1 MISLF
6 ASTLNGL
13 LKKRYL
19 ISPAEL
25 QLQWRPLYK
34 LMETVLDSPY
44 EDVGLYFIPSS
55 LDTVLR
61 NVVKLCRDYFPI
73 EATEEM
79 LEEWRPLLCPFDMTM
94 PMGVSLFETFLP
106 TKTEPKNHPRSYL
119 LWFEDFIGLW
129 KMCHNKPSWE
139 FDLLLLFSRLA
150 DNNIGR
156 INWEPVM
163 PLMFSKILN
172 NFGLPVGYRYFYSI
186 KFYLRQTLCNSFY
199 SRHQRGQIGH
209 KYDLGAVVTWIVASL
224 GGGSRCQDHLDA
236 LFKAIT
242 SYYHPSNVGTWHS
255 KLNDFLRRLPTAFVK
270 RLHRERSNKKDW
282 LTPIPENA
290 RLTEMDI
297 TRFVESMP
305 KS

>member
-13 LKKRYL
+13 LKKQYL

-73 EATEEM
+73 EATQEM

-106 TKTEPKNHPRSYL
+106 TKTEPKNHPKSYL
-119 LWFEDFIGLW
+119 LWFEEFIGLW
-129 KMCHNKPSWE
+129 RMCHNKPSWE

-150 DNNIGR
+150 DNNIGQ

-163 PLMFSKILN
+163 PLMFCKILN
-172 NFGLPVGYRYFYSI
+172 NFGLPVGYRYVNINFLALFLTKMLLFFQGI
-186 KFYLRQTLCNSFY
+186 KGVKLVTSMTLEQWL
-199 SRHQRGQIGH
+199 HGLLPH
-209 KYDLGAVVTWIVASL
+209 LEEGAVAKITWMRYLKLLPVTIIHRMLEL
-224 GGGSRCQDHLDA
+224 G
-236 LFKAIT
+236 
-242 SYYHPSNVGTWHS
+242 
-255 KLNDFLRRLPTAFVK
+255 
-270 RLHRERSNKKDW
+270 
-282 LTPIPENA
+282 IPNSTTFFGDY
-290 RLTEMDI
+290 LQLL
-297 TRFVESMP
+297 
-305 KS
+305 